1 MKFALSLF
9 FLVLSTHLLAD
20 DAERFFPL
28 TEVEIADGRDVIAE
42 ADGRVVYIFDKDA
55 VNVSNC
61 YDGCAK
67 TWPPRLVTDTAGI
80 KAPMGVTKRKDGTL
94 QLTLDSKPLY
104 FFIGDKNPGDIKGD
118 GLGGVWH
125 IIED

>member
-1 MKFALSLF
+1 MKLAIALFS
-9 FLVLSTHLLAD
+9 LVLSTHLLAD

-28 TEVEIADGRDVIAE
+28 TEATIADGREVVAE
-42 ADGRVVYIFDKDA
+42 ENGRVVYTFDVDD

-67 TWPPRLVTDTAGI
+67 TWPPRLVTDTANI

-94 QLTLDSKPLY
+94 QLTLESKPLY
-104 FFIGDKNPGDIKGD
+104 YFKGDKNPGDINGD